1 MAVNF
6 KLVVPLADETEFIDY
21 DSIQFSSTPYNCD
34 TSKLSDYSAERYV
47 DGVYQGY
54 ATDYVSDSFL
64 SKTVVIT
71 IKNSYFKNL
80 VLYFEKETFNV
91 GENNSINYVLGSSSS
106 AKKAESS
113 SNIFFISLDNYE
125 NQITFSIKIPSKKR
139 LCLNAIVFDY
149 INEYTYRDVKSLSF
163 GYEIASNNKLPNFG
177 LGIPYGS
184 LIFTTRDNNLLTL
197 MEKKSL
203 QTKATFYFYYNG
215 KSIGNLNAKS
225 WNYEEKTFSFSVE
238 LSKDI
243 SRWEKITVYNY
254 ISSSILTAYDLFLA
268 LFEYTNLKYY
278 NIENTTKLSKI
289 TLKNCTFDNI
299 NLYEAFVW
307 FCNLTQ
313 TCVYINRNDV
323 LEVVDY
329 V

>member
-1 MAVNF
+1 M
-6 KLVVPLADETEFIDY
+6 K
-21 DSIQFSSTPYNCD
+21 
-34 TSKLSDYSAERYV
+34 
-47 DGVYQGY
+47 
-54 ATDYVSDSFL
+54 
-64 SKTVVIT
+64 
-71 IKNSYFKNL
+71 
-80 VLYFEKETFNV
+80 
-91 GENNSINYVLGSSSS
+91 INYGTYVEKLTNRFNNM
-106 AKKAESS
+106 AHLVTEDL
-113 SNIFFISLDNYE
+113 IRQWFIETQKLTIRNTIIEKPYRELLSMLSRYYSE
-125 NQITFSIKIPSKKR
+125 
-139 LCLNAIVFDY
+139 
-149 INEYTYRDVKSLSF
+149 INSRARAD
-163 GYEIASNNKLPNFG
+163 
-177 LGIPYGS
+177 
-184 LIFTTRDNNLLTL
+184 
-197 MEKKSL
+197 
-203 QTKATFYFYYNG
+203 FYYNG
-215 KSIGNLNAKS
+215 KSIGNLNAKI